1 VIRTAGDGHET
12 PYTWNA
18 ARAAFI
24 GTEGSGAH
32 DELRYEG
39 VPGEWVWTDGSTRV
53 MERYSNSTASSMTG
67 RLIRRTDTSN
77 NSIVLMYDGARL
89 TLIQDTASQQELRLK
104 YGLFMFNGVTRLQRL
119 ETRALIEDASGRAT
133 ATLGSA
139 LRQVEYNYDSSGRLT
154 TVTTD
159 LTPADGS
166 IADGV
171 VFVTNYT
178 YDTTT
183 ARIASVTQSDG
194 TSVFFTYD
202 AAGRVSTVKDQS
214 GATSAQLV
222 FTYSPATN
230 STAITDGNGQV
241 WTYRYDAT
249 TQQLT
254 EILWSAAPMRATT
267 R

>member
-1 VIRTAGDGHET
+1 
-12 PYTWNA
+12 
-18 ARAAFI
+18 
-24 GTEGSGAH
+24 
-32 DELRYEG
+32 
-39 VPGEWVWTDGSTRV
+39 
-53 MERYSNSTASSMTG
+53 MTG

-104 YGLFMFNGVTRLQRL
+104 YGLFNGVTRLQRL

-139 LRQVEYNYDSSGRLT
+139 LRQVEYSYDSLGRLT

-178 YDTTT
+178 LRRYHR
-183 ARIASVTQSDG
+183 AHRQR
-194 TSVFFTYD
+194 D
-202 AAGRVSTVKDQS
+202 AERRHERV
-214 GATSAQLV
+214 LH
-222 FTYSPATN
+222 
-230 STAITDGNGQV
+230 
-241 WTYRYDAT
+241 
-249 TQQLT
+249 L
-254 EILWSAAPMRATT
+254 
-267 R
+267 